1 MQKYQTC
8 KDISREAKPTEITKV
23 QPLYKI
29 KEPMKWNAKHLPG
42 IQGPNHA
49 SLLSNSNLK
58 HELSSHPEATLLF

>member
-29 KEPMKWNAKHLPG
+29 KEPMK
-42 IQGPNHA
+42 
-49 SLLSNSNLK
+49 
-58 HELSSHPEATLLF
+58 